1 MNCPSC
7 AHENPNSAKFC
18 SECAAPLNQA
28 GTCPSCG
35 FENAPTSKF
44 CNECAQPMVAEAGAA
59 VASTQR
65 GATSSPT
72 LTAAPSLT
80 LPASLGDG
88 RYTVKGFL
96 GEGGR
101 KRVYLAHD
109 SKLDRDVAFAV
120 IKTEGLDADGLAR
133 VQREAQAMGRLGD
146 HQHIVTVFDTGEDTS
161 TGSGRAEPFIVSQ
174 YMAGGDLAAV
184 LRQREDHK
192 LPIEAAVRVAEQ
204 VCSGLE
210 HAHARGIVHR
220 DLKPGNIWFDSP
232 GVAKIGDFGLAVALD
247 RSRLTMAGMMV
258 GTASYM
264 PPEQAMGGET
274 TFASDLYALG
284 CVLYEM
290 VTGRPPFVG
299 DDTVAVI
306 SQHVN
311 TAPVS
316 PTWHNPD
323 CPPGLET
330 LILRMLEKDPKK
342 RPESATEV
350 HEALASV
357 GRGSTPSPQ
366 PAASEAPQA
375 EQANP
380 IYRRTFVGREQ
391 ELKQLEGAFDA
402 ALSGRGS
409 LLMIVGEPG
418 IGKTTVTEQ
427 LATYVGMRGGRS
439 LVGHC
444 YEEGSLSLPYLP
456 FVEMMRSYVVQSEG
470 EQLREQLGSGAA
482 DVARIVSEVRD
493 RVNVTPAGASSP
505 EEERFRLFQAVAA
518 FLRNASGA
526 QALCLVLEDLHDADK
541 GTMEMLV
548 HLARNLAGARILLVG
563 TYRDVEVDRTHPL
576 SAALAE
582 LRRIES
588 FQRIPLRGLSPDE
601 VSRMVSHIAG
611 QEIPFE
617 LGEAIYRQTEGNP
630 LFVQELIR
638 NAAEEGLIKREG
650 GQWVATVDSLINY
663 IPEGLR
669 DVIGRRLS
677 RLSEECNRILA
688 VAAVVG
694 RDFAVDVLRTVVAVT
709 EEELLTAL
717 EEAISVSLIEEM
729 RGQRELRY
737 RFTHAFFRQTLYE
750 EMIAPRRL
758 RMHNEVA
765 KALEEH
771 YAGHE
776 EEHAAELA
784 EHFSHSST
792 EDDLRKAVE
801 YGELAAARSA
811 SVYAY
816 GEAARHLEQA
826 LEVQEVLDPKDG
838 EARLGL
844 LAELTT
850 ALLSAGEPERV
861 LADVAKRAFELAE
874 KLGGGT
880 RAARIAETAV
890 WALVYQQGP
899 PTFATPDY
907 RAWCERIGAHA
918 APDSRERVLADA
930 FLSWS
935 YWLAKEQERCWDL
948 RRTALDLARRLGDPE
963 ALAFAMLAFIFYGAP
978 QRWDRERLRVAQELQ
993 DVPRS
998 ELAPNL
1004 RAQLLYSLAALLVNG
1019 GDRGSADRYWN
1030 ELDGYAERVPEPYVY
1045 AWQKQSESLRLRA
1058 KGELEK
1064 TLAVAQDLVAGA
1076 GARGIPLFGQ
1086 LMGGYAASPALEY
1099 LGRFGEMETLQWVWS
1114 TLPYGE
1120 AIVAHQL
1127 AAAGKT
1133 EEAQRQVRRIISE
1146 RRIGDKDDWADDITL
1161 SCLLAASVRVGDL
1174 ESTALLY
1181 ERMAGAEDWYVFTGF
1196 TFARPMGMAALLLGD
1211 PAAARKLLETAL
1223 EVAGR
1228 VGDRIET
1235 ALAHFGLARVLFEHF
1250 PDDRAEA
1257 AEHLNFATRE
1267 FQAMKMQPALEDAMR
1282 LKLRFQGI
1290 TSSDINTSIDTVA
1303 RVVAREQ
1310 PDLRSHAAPDGT
1322 VTIMFSDIEGSTAM
1336 ADRLGDSKF
1345 MEVLREH
1352 NAIIREQVKAH
1363 GGFEVKSEG
1372 DGFMVAFQSAGKA
1385 LACATAIQRALSAR
1399 NDSRG
1404 VGFQPDGGGAGHPPS
1419 AQPVKVRIGLHAG
1432 EVIKEGE
1439 DFFGRNVIMAARVAS
1454 QANGGEILVSS
1465 VVKALVEGSDV
1476 AWREKR
1482 TVELK
1487 GLSGEHEIW
1496 ALEWQN
1502 VNVPSDSDIIDAKK
1516 S

>member
-1 MNCPSC
+1 VRCPSC
-7 AHENPNSAKFC
+7 SHENREGATFCEGCGASLARVCSKCQAQLRPSARFC
-18 SECAAPLNQA
+18 D
-28 GTCPSCG
+28 SCG
-35 FENAPTSKF
+35 QGVDEPSTQHAPT
-44 CNECAQPMVAEAGAA
+44 PPP
-59 VASTQR
+59 
-65 GATSSPT
+65 SP
-72 LTAAPSLT
+72 A
-80 LPASLGDG
+80 LPASFAGG
-88 RYTVKGFL
+88 RYVVKGFL

-101 KRVYLAHD
+101 KKVYLAHD
-109 SKLDRDVAFAV
+109 EKLDRDVAFAL

-133 VQREAQAMGRLGD
+133 VKREAQAMGRLGD
-146 HQHIVTVFDTGEDTS
+146 HPNIVTVFDTDQEG
-161 TGSGRAEPFIVSQ
+161 AEPYIVSQ

-184 LRQREDHK
+184 LQQREDHR
-192 LPIEAAVRVAEQ
+192 LPIEAAVRIAEQ

-274 TFASDLYALG
+274 TYASDLYALG

-311 TAPVS
+311 TAPVA
-316 PTWHNPD
+316 PTWHNAE
-323 CPPGLET
+323 CPPGLQT
-330 LILRMLEKDPKK
+330 LILRMLEKDAKQ
-342 RPESATEV
+342 RPASAEQV
-350 HEALASV
+350 REALSSV
-357 GRGSTPSPQ
+357 SRGSTPAPQ
-366 PAASEAPQA
+366 PAGGTPQA
-375 EQANP
+375 EEANP
-380 IYRRTFVGREQ
+380 IYRRTFVGREP
-391 ELKQLEGAFDA
+391 ELKILEAAFDN
-402 ALSGRGS
+402 ALSGQGS

-427 LATYVGMRGGRS
+427 LATYVGMRGGKS

-444 YEEGSLSLPYLP
+444 YEEGSLSLPYLA
-456 FVEMMRSYVVQSEG
+456 FVETMRAYVVQQDE
-470 EQLREQLGSGAA
+470 EALALQLGSGAA

-493 RVNVTPAGASSP
+493 RVAVEPSAASSP
-505 EEERFRLFQAVAA
+505 EEERFRLFQAVTS

-526 QALCLVLEDLHDADK
+526 QPMCLVLEDLHDADK

-548 HLARNLAGARILLVG
+548 HLSRNLAGTRILLVG

-582 LRRIES
+582 LRRVES

-601 VSRMVSHIAG
+601 VQRMLSHITG
-611 QEIPFE
+611 QEVQFV
-617 LGEAIYRQTEGNP
+617 LAEAVYRQTEGNP
-630 LFVQELIR
+630 LFIQEVIR
-638 NAAEEGLIKREG
+638 YAAESGMIKREG
-650 GQWVATVDSLINY
+650 GQWVATSVESLLTQ

-669 DVIGRRLS
+669 DVIGRRLTG
-677 RLSEECNRILA
+677 LSEPCNRVLS
-688 VAAVVG
+688 VASVIG
-694 RDFAVDVLRTVVAVT
+694 RDFAVDVLQRVGGIS
-709 EEELLTAL
+709 EEELLSAL
-717 EEAISVSLIEEM
+717 EEAMRVSLIEEM
-729 RGQRELRY
+729 KGGREARY

-765 KALEEH
+765 KALEQH
-771 YAGHE
+771 YE
-776 EEHAAELA
+776 RRLEEHAAELA

-801 YGELAAARSA
+801 YGELAAARAA

-816 GEAARHLEQA
+816 GEAVRYLDQA

-838 EARLGL
+838 EARLEL
-844 LAELTT
+844 LAKLTT
-850 ALLSAGEPERV
+850 ALLRAGEPERV
-861 LADVAKRAFELAE
+861 LTDVGIRAFELAE
-874 KLGGGT
+874 VLGGGT

-890 WALVYQQGP
+890 WALIYQQGT

-907 RAWCERIGAHA
+907 RMWCERIGAHA
-918 APDSRERVLADA
+918 APDSRERVMADA

-935 YWLAKEQERCWDL
+935 YWVTKQQESCWDL
-948 RRTALDLARRLGDPE
+948 RRRALDLARRLGDPE
-963 ALAFAMLAFIFYGAP
+963 ALAFATLAFIFYGAP

-998 ELAPNL
+998 GLSPNL
-1004 RAQLLYSLAALLVNG
+1004 RAQLLNSLGVLFTNG
-1019 GDRGSADRYWN
+1019 GDPVSADRYWS
-1030 ELDGYAERVPEPYVY
+1030 ELDSYAERVPEPYVY
-1045 AWQKQSESLRLRA
+1045 AWQKFSESVRLRM
-1058 KGELEK
+1058 KGEIEK
-1064 TLAVAQDLVAGA
+1064 ALAVAQDLAAGA

-1086 LMGGYAASPALEY
+1086 LMGGYAASPALDN
-1099 LGRFGEMETLQWVWS
+1099 LGRFAEMESLQWVWS

-1120 AIVAHQL
+1120 GVVAHQL

-1146 RRIGDKDDWADDITL
+1146 RRIGDTDDWAEDVTFAN
-1161 SCLLAASVRVGDL
+1161 LLDAAVRVGDG
-1174 ESTALLY
+1174 ESAALLY
-1181 ERMAGAEDWYVFTGF
+1181 KRLEGAEDWYVFGGTG
-1196 TFARPMGMAALLLGD
+1196 TNARPMGMAALLLGD
-1211 PAAARKLLETAL
+1211 PATARKLLETAL
-1223 EVAGR
+1223 EVAGK
-1228 VGDRIET
+1228 VGDRVET
-1235 ALAHFGLARVLFEHF
+1235 ASTHFGLARVLFEHF
-1250 PDDRAEA
+1250 PGERAA
-1257 AEHLNFATRE
+1257 AASHLNIATQE
-1267 FQAMKMQPALEDAMR
+1267 AQAMKMKPLLEDCLA

-1290 TSSDINTSIDTVA
+1290 TSTDVNTSIDTVA
-1303 RVVAREQ
+1303 RVVEAEK
-1310 PDLRSHAAPDGT
+1310 PDLRTHAAPDGT

-1336 ADRLGDSKF
+1336 ADRLGDKRF

-1385 LACATAIQRALSAR
+1385 LACAAAIQKALLACNESAEE
-1399 NDSRG
+1399 
-1404 VGFQPDGGGAGHPPS
+1404 
-1419 AQPVKVRIGLHAG
+1419 PVKVRMGLHAG

-1454 QANGGEILVSS
+1454 QANGGEILTSG
-1465 VVKALVEGSDV
+1465 VVKALLSGSDV
-1476 AWREKR
+1476 TWGDSR

-1496 ALEWQN
+1496 AVEWSQR
-1502 VNVPSDSDIIDAKK
+1502 
-1516 S
+1516 